1 MYESLRVLPK
11 LLRISLYNNEYISNR
26 HRARRLLLI
35 YQIVD
40 IKSMQIK
47 AKSGNDLFFTANNYV
62 GKKAL
67 LKKMHVRDSRHF
79 IKLAN
84 VA

>member
-1 MYESLRVLPK
+1 MRK
-11 LLRISLYNNEYISNR
+11 
-26 HRARRLLLI
+26 ARRLLLI

-40 IKSMQIK
+40 TKNMQIK
-47 AKSGNDLFFTANNYV
+47 AKRNDLFFTANNYV

-67 LKKMHVRDSRHF
+67 LKKMYVRDSRHF

>member
-1 MYESLRVLPK
+1 MNHCVFCLNYYASAC
-11 LLRISLYNNEYISNR
+11 IIMNISNR
-26 HRARRLLLI
+26 HRAQRLLLI

-40 IKSMQIK
+40 TKSMQIK
-47 AKSGNDLFFTANNYV
+47 AKSGNNLFFTANNYV